1 MKSSSTSALPL
12 AEPVSHAKWAAA
24 LLPSGLRRLVQPLG
38 LACVLVGTVAST
50 SAAEIRDLWKER
62 LKSVV
67 AIEFFTESEL
77 DRRPTVIFGTVIDKE
92 GTVIFSGGAINVRS
106 TPTELKDFRVYL
118 PGENVRTY
126 TGATYIGQDIFTTWH
141 YLKVAESL
149 WPSLVPVTEFAGPA
163 RAATDV
169 QLAQEVWG
177 IALRGKDEDF
187 TPYFLAGRIA
197 LMQTLPQRTA
207 VCMDDVAGPGLPV
220 FDSKGVFVGLGMA
233 GFAQS
238 YIQFSQRTPGGEQI
252 ALVNIGE
259 TSAFQLADEVL
270 PYLSRR
276 PLNVFGRS
284 VPWFGW
290 YGLQPTDPEVAAHLK
305 IDIGV
310 VVSEVLA
317 GSPAEQSGLQPR
329 DVVVALDGKPLPRMK
344 PDRVVVGYLVRE
356 IARRSVG
363 DVVKVTVLRNNGERV
378 DVAAKLIEEP
388 KLLREAERKYFDK
401 LGFTARE
408 FVYGDGILR
417 RAPVAEHSGVIA
429 HFVKANS
436 PAATAGLHTD
446 DWVKEI
452 DGTAVK
458 SYQDAINQLSAIQ
471 ADSARAET
479 VLLIRRGGD
488 TQVLRIKLK

>member
-1 MKSSSTSALPL
+1 MTAIPPLGSLPNLSPAHSRPAPGLTTRRILL
-12 AEPVSHAKWAAA
+12 ACAFACAA
-24 LLPSGLRRLVQPLG
+24 LSSR
-38 LACVLVGTVAST
+38 
-50 SAAEIRDLWKER
+50 AAEIRDLWKER

-67 AIEFFTESEL
+67 AIEFFTETEL

-92 GTVIFSGGAINVRS
+92 GTVVFSGGAVNVRS
-106 TPTELKDFRVYL
+106 TPSELKDFRVYL

-126 TGATYIGQDIFTTWH
+126 ASATYIGQDVFTTWQ
-141 YLKVAESL
+141 YVKVAESL
-149 WPSLVPVTEFAGPA
+149 WPSLVPITAFAGPA
-163 RAATDV
+163 TASTDV
-169 QLAQEVWG
+169 QLAQQVWG
-177 IALRGKDEDF
+177 IALRAKDEDF
-187 TPYFLAGRIA
+187 APYILSAQVG
-197 LMQTLPQRTA
+197 LLQTLPQRTA

-220 FDSKGVFVGLGMA
+220 FDAKGVFLGFGMP

-238 YIQFSQRTPGGEQI
+238 YLEFSKRSPGGEQV

-259 TSAFQLADEVL
+259 TGAFQLADEIL
-270 PYLSRR
+270 PFLNRR
-276 PLNVFGRS
+276 PLNVYGRS

-329 DVVVALDGKPLPRMK
+329 DVVVAMDGKPLPRLK
-344 PDRVVVGYLVRE
+344 PDRVMVNYLARE
-356 IARRSVG
+356 IARRAVG
-363 DVVKVTVLRNNGERV
+363 DVVKVTVLRNGERV
-378 DVAAKLIEEP
+378 DVAAKLVEEP
-388 KLLREAERKYFDK
+388 KLFREADRKYFDK

-408 FVYGDGILR
+408 FVYADGIMR
-417 RAPVAEHSGVIA
+417 RAPVAEHQGVIA

-436 PAATAGLHTD
+436 PAATAGLVTD
-446 DWVKEI
+446 DWIKEI
-452 DGTAVK
+452 DGTPIT
-458 SYQDAINQLSAIQ
+458 SYKEAIDQLGAIQ
-471 ADSARAET
+471 ADSSRTEA

>member
-1 MKSSSTSALPL
+1 MNRASAF
-12 AEPVSHAKWAAA
+12 S
-24 LLPSGLRRLVQPLG
+24 PSVLCRLVQPL
-38 LACVLVGTVAST
+38 AMICVLIGTVASV
-50 SAAEIRDLWKER
+50 AAADVRDLWQER

-77 DRRPTVIFGTVIDKE
+77 DRRPTVIFGTVIDRE
-92 GTVIFSGGAINVRS
+92 GTVIFSGGAINARS

-118 PGENVRTY
+118 PGENVRQHTS
-126 TGATYIGQDIFTTWH
+126 ATYIGQDIFTTWH

-149 WPSLVPVTEFAGPA
+149 WPSLVPITDFAGPA
-163 RAATDV
+163 KPATEV
-169 QLAQEVWG
+169 QLAQDVWG

-187 TPYFLAGRIA
+187 KPYFLAGRIA
-197 LMQTLPQRTA
+197 LMQSLPQRTA
-207 VCMDDVAGPGLPV
+207 VAMDDIAGPGLPV
-220 FDSKGVFVGLGMA
+220 FDNKGVFVGLGLA

-238 YIQFSQRTPGGEQI
+238 YLQFSQRSPGGEQI

-270 PYLSRR
+270 PYLNRR
-276 PLNVFGRS
+276 PLNVYGRS

-317 GSPAEQSGLQPR
+317 GSPAEKSGMQPR
-329 DVVVALDGKPLPRMK
+329 DVVVAIDGKPLPRLK

-363 DVVKVTVLRNNGERV
+363 DIVKVTVLRNNGERV
-378 DVAAKLIEEP
+378 DIAAKLTEEP

-401 LGFTARE
+401 LGFTVRE
-408 FVYGDGILR
+408 FIFGDGVMR
-417 RAPVAEHSGVIA
+417 RAPVAEHNGVIA

-446 DWVKEI
+446 DWIKEI
-452 DGTAVK
+452 DGTPIK
-458 SYQDAINQLSAIQ
+458 SYEEAVQQLSAIQ
-471 ADSARAET
+471 ADSSRSEA
-479 VLLIRRGGD
+479 VLLIRRGSE